1 MTSGAKPWKRQPKV
15 QQNADSTWI
24 HHCSQQPMVR
34 RVQAKEDSP
43 DFAFNGLTNPRRP
56 RTLEVQNFS
65 FKVRCRPGV
74 CRVPIQKPSIKR
86 RHQQNTHRAD
96 DTKVANLSLRQS
108 GKQQINIH
116 RIVLGSCCQETVL
129 APTSTWKYVV
139 TGACSAPPKDATQ
152 IPSIGTLAE

>member
-1 MTSGAKPWKRQPKV
+1 MEKAAEGTAKCRQHL
-15 QQNADSTWI
+15 DS
-24 HHCSQQPMVR
+24 SLQPAANGEESSSKTGLTR
-34 RVQAKEDSP
+34 L
-43 DFAFNGLTNPRRP
+43 AFNGPTNPRRP

-65 FKVRCRPGV
+65 FKVRCRRGV

-86 RHQQNTHRAD
+86 RHQQHTHRAD
-96 DTKVANLSLRQS
+96 DTKVANLSLRRCKS
-108 GKQQINIH
+108 KFH
-116 RIVLGSCCQETVL
+116 RIGLGSCCQETVL